1 MEIRYLENNEKN
13 RIRELYDKVF
23 NDTQDFV
30 DYYFG
35 KINEN
40 DILVVEDEGNI
51 ISMLQLVKKRV
62 MCNGEEVSVH
72 YIYGVATDEK
82 YRGKGHMGMLMERAL
97 KDLEKLNEPFV
108 YLTPA
113 NASIYTKFGFE
124 TVYDKQ
130 IYEIR
135 NIEEKNRIFKP
146 GDIDIHIMKTI
157 CDNIL
162 PIKYKVYIVHD
173 EDYLKEIINQL
184 VIDGGYLTYHK
195 DKEEIIG
202 YSIVG
207 NNGEVWE
214 SVFDT
219 KPVNLVHK
227 RTLPWIM
234 IKKFDED
241 VALGKV
247 FINDET

>member
-13 RIRELYDKVF
+13 KIRELYDKVF
-23 NDTQDFV
+23 NDSCEFV
-30 DYYFG
+30 DYYFE
-35 KINEN
+35 KINNN

-51 ISMLQLVKKRV
+51 LSMLQLVKKTV
-62 MCNGEEVSVH
+62 ICNGEEKNVH

-82 YRGKGHMGMLMERAL
+82 HRGKGYMRMLMERAL
-97 KDLEKLNEPFV
+97 QDLKKLDEPFV

-113 NASIYTKFGFE
+113 DSSVYIKFGFE

-135 NIEEKNRIFKP
+135 NIEDKNKIYKP
-146 GDIDIHIMKTI
+146 KEIDIQIMKVV

-162 PIKYKVYIVHD
+162 PVKYKMYIKHD
-173 EDYLKEIINQL
+173 EAHLREIINQL
-184 VIDGGYLTYHK
+184 IIDGGYLTYQK
-195 DKEEIIG
+195 EKEEIIG

-207 NNGEVWE
+207 SNGEVWE

-227 RTLPWIM
+227 KTLPWIM
-234 IKKFDED
+234 IKKFDETMEI
-241 VALGKV
+241 GKV